1 MKKRKL
7 CNHNILCEVEPGL
20 STGPLRYGQNVRIR
34 KSTYTKTGLMELFP
48 GDFELIFLNFEI
60 ITQCQFYNKTFTYK
74 HGENLSVGFN
84 TYHGYSTKNLRF
96 SGKISVQPHTTLC
109 IQFLNREN
117 NDKNNTLPL
126 GKQIC
131 FTIVWGC
138 AEILPKSLF
147 RAWKQPFAITDLLDD
162 QLA

>member
-60 ITQCQFYNKTFTYK
+60 ITQCQFHNKTFAYK

-96 SGKISVQPHTTLC
+96 PRIYITL
-109 IQFLNREN
+109 INL
-117 NDKNNTLPL
+117 
-126 GKQIC
+126 
-131 FTIVWGC
+131 
-138 AEILPKSLF
+138 
-147 RAWKQPFAITDLLDD
+147 
-162 QLA
+162 

>member
-7 CNHNILCEVEPGL
+7 CNHNILWEVEPGL

-60 ITQCQFYNKTFTYK
+60 ITQCQFHNKTFTYK

-96 SGKISVQPHTTLC
+96 SRIYITFSSIYDET
-109 IQFLNREN
+109 
-117 NDKNNTLPL
+117 
-126 GKQIC
+126 
-131 FTIVWGC
+131 
-138 AEILPKSLF
+138 AEIGDFLSPKSLF
-147 RAWKQPFAITDLLDD
+147 RA
-162 QLA
+162 